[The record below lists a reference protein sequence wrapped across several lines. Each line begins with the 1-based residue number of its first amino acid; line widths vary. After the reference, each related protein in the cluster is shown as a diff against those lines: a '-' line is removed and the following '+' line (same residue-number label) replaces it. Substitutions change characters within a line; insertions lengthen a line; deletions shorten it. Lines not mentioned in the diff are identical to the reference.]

1 MRGRRRW
8 RAAVACAALVV
19 GLAACGSGG
28 TGTGDTGGGDTAVPA
43 GGTLRVALGQPEA
56 DLNGLQYKTHSFN
69 VLDQIYE
76 PLVRYGPKGEIQPAL
91 AERWEVSPDGR
102 TLTFHLRAGVTF
114 SDGTAFTAPV
124 AKTDMERWIGD
135 TPFLGVSRQTKVI
148 EAPDE
153 RTLVLRLTDPYYPA
167 LQELTLMRPVRFRSP
182 ASFDAAGNFVKPIGT
197 GPYKLESSSQ
207 TEIVLVRNDTYWGG
221 RPNLDR
227 VVFAVMPNSQARL
240 AALKAGEVDVIGG
253 DYLAPLAPE
262 ESLDLRR
269 QSGISLLTE
278 PSSTNLLLA
287 FNTTTGNRAL
297 ADPRVREAVN
307 RALDRDA
314 YAKVLFHDLAKPATQ
329 VFPPSIPYAPQ
340 QPREVSLD
348 QQKARDLLAQAGQ
361 STLSLR
367 LILDPGM
374 LPQARTLSEAVQADL
389 AKVGIQVKI
398 DQLDAAGYSDTAAKR
413 DYDLRFYLTY
423 GPPYD
428 PFAMLNA
435 NFRSTEPTFLYTAP
449 GLDGLIDTALAG
461 TTDAVRAAAYDKVWR
476 RLDDDWAVAP
486 VVELPRVWAVG
497 PAVKGFT
504 LGVTEYDLPLTKV
517 GVAR

>member
-1 MRGRRRW
+1 MRERRRW
-8 RAAVACAALVV
+8 QAALACAVLVLS
-19 GLAACGSGG
+19 LAACGGG
-28 TGTGDTGGGDTAVPA
+28 APAGGPDTGAVPA
-43 GGTLRVALGQPEA
+43 GGTLRVAIGQPEA
-56 DLNGLQYKTHSFN
+56 DLNGLEYKTHAFN

-76 PLVRYGPKGEIQPAL
+76 PLVRYGPRGEVLPGL
-91 AERWEVSPDGR
+91 AERWEVSPDGL
-102 TLTFHLRAGVTF
+102 TLTFHLRGGVTF
-114 SDGTAFTAPV
+114 SDGEAFTAPV
-124 AKTDMERWIGD
+124 ARTDMERWIGD
-135 TPFLGVSRQTKVI
+135 TPFLGISRQTSAI

-153 RTLVLRLTDPYYPA
+153 RTLVLRLKGPYYPA

-182 ASFDAAGNFVKPIGT
+182 ASFDAAGNYLKPVGT
-197 GPYKLESSSQ
+197 GPYQVESVSQ
-207 TEIVLVRNDTYWGG
+207 TEITLVRNDTYWGG

-262 ESLDLRR
+262 ETLDLRAHA
-269 QSGISLLTE
+269 GVSLLSE

-314 YAKVLFHDLAKPATQ
+314 YAKALFHDLAKPATQ
-329 VFPPSIPYAPQ
+329 VFPPAIPYAPR
-340 QPREVSLD
+340 QPRDLTLD
-348 QQKARDLLAQAGQ
+348 QGRARDLLGQAGQ
-361 STLSLR
+361 SAVSLR
-367 LILDPGM
+367 LILDTGM
-374 LPQARTLSEAVQADL
+374 LPQARTLSEAIQADL
-389 AKVGIQVKI
+389 AKVGIQVEI
-398 DQLDAAGYSDTAAKR
+398 EQLDSAAYTDTAAKR
-413 DYDLRFYLTY
+413 DYDLLFYLTY

-435 NFRSTEPTFLYTAP
+435 NFRSTVPAFLYTAP
-449 GLDGLIDTALAG
+449 DLDGLVDAALAS
-461 TTDAVRAAAYDKVWR
+461 TSEQARAAAYEKVWS
-476 RLDDDWAVAP
+476 RLNDDWAVAP

-497 PAVKGFT
+497 PAVKGFE

>member
-1 MRGRRRW
+1 M
-8 RAAVACAALVV
+8 
-19 GLAACGSGG
+19 
-28 TGTGDTGGGDTAVPA
+28 

-76 PLVRYGPKGEIQPAL
+76 PLVRYGPKGEILPGL
-91 AERWEVSPDGR
+91 AERWEVSPDGLA
-102 TLTFHLRAGVTF
+102 LTFHLRGGVTF
-114 SDGTAFTAPV
+114 SDGVAFTAPL
-124 AKTDMERWIGD
+124 ARTDMERWIGD
-135 TPFLGVSRQTKVI
+135 TPFLGISRQTRSI
-148 EAPDE
+148 EASDE
-153 RTLVLRLTDPYYPA
+153 RTLILRLKGPYYPA

-182 ASFDAAGNFVKPIGT
+182 GSFDAAGNFVKPIGT

-227 VVFAVMPNSQARL
+227 VAFAVMPDSQARL

-262 ESLDLRR
+262 ETLDLHG
-269 QSGISLLTE
+269 QSGIKLLTE

-287 FNTTTGNRAL
+287 FNTTTGNPAL
-297 ADPRVREAVN
+297 ADPRVREAIN
-307 RALDRDA
+307 RSLDRGA
-314 YAKVLFHDLAKPATQ
+314 YAKTLFHDLAKPATQ

-340 QPREVSLD
+340 QSRDIALD
-348 QQKARDLLAQAGQ
+348 QQKAKDLLSQAGQ
-361 STLSLR
+361 PKLMLR
-367 LILDPGM
+367 LILDPQM
-374 LPQARTLSEAVQADL
+374 LPQARTLSEAIQADL
-389 AKVGIQVKI
+389 GKVGIQVTI
-398 DQLDAAGYSDTAAKR
+398 DQFDSAAYLDTAAKR
-413 DYDLRFYLTY
+413 GYDLLFYLTY

-449 GLDGLIDTALAG
+449 DLDRLIDTALAG
-461 TTDAVRAAAYDKVWR
+461 TTDEARATAYQKVWS
-476 RLDDDWAVAP
+476 RLNDDWAVAP

-497 PAVKGFT
+497 PAVRGFT
-504 LGVTEYDLPLTKV
+504 LGVTEYDLPLTRV

>member
-8 RAAVACAALVV
+8 RAVLACAALLVS
-19 GLAACGSGG
+19 LAACG
-28 TGTGDTGGGDTAVPA
+28 GGGESGAGADGDPTVPV

-76 PLVRYGPKGEIQPAL
+76 PLVRYGPKGEIQPGL
-91 AERWEVSPDGR
+91 AERWEVSPDGL

-114 SDGTAFTAPV
+114 SDGVAFTAPV

-135 TPFLGVSRQTKVI
+135 TPFLGISRQTKAI

-153 RTLVLRLTDPYYPA
+153 RTLVLRLKGAYYPA

-197 GPYKLESSSQ
+197 GPYELESSSQ

-221 RPNLDR
+221 RPSLDR
-227 VVFAVMPNSQARL
+227 VVFAVMPDSQARL

-262 ESLDLRR
+262 ETLDLRQ
-269 QSGISLLTE
+269 QSGVTLLTE

-314 YAKVLFHDLAKPATQ
+314 YAKALFHDLAKPATQ
-329 VFPPSIPYAPQ
+329 VFPPSIPYAPPE
-340 QPREVSLD
+340 PRDVSLD
-348 QQKARDLLAQAGQ
+348 QTKAKDLLAQAGA

-374 LPQARTLSEAVQADL
+374 LPQARTLSEAIQADL
-389 AKVGIQVKI
+389 AKVGIQVEI
-398 DQLDAAGYSDTAAKR
+398 DQLDSAGYSDTAAKR
-413 DYDLRFYLTY
+413 DYDLLFYLTY

-435 NFRSTEPTFLYTAP
+435 NFRSTEPTFLYSAP
-449 GLDGLIDTALAG
+449 GLDELVDTALAG
-461 TTDAVRAAAYDKVWR
+461 TTDAARAAAYDKVWA
-476 RLDDDWAVAP
+476 RLNGDWAVAP

-504 LGVTEYDLPLTKV
+504 LGVTEYDLPLAKV